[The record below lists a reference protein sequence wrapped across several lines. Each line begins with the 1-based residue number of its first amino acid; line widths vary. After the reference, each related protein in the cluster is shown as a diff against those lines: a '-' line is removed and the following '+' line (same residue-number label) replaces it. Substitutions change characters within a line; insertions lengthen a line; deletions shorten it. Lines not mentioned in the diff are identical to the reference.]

1 MIIAKPIETTMV
13 EQSIATPV
21 QGSPAWRR
29 MMTGRKMS
37 STNSQSATVERRAS
51 VQRAW
56 LFNDGMKCATPPG
69 GGARSCRKTGRVSR
83 GIMFKAAGRS
93 HDCSH

>member
-1 MIIAKPIETTMV
+1 MIIAKPIDTMIV
-13 EQSIATPV
+13 EQSMATPV

-29 MMTGRKMS
+29 MMTGRKMNR
-37 STNSQSATVERRAS
+37 TNSHKARVERRAS

-69 GGARSCRKTGRVSR
+69 DGARSCRKTVRLSR
-83 GIMFKAAGRS
+83 GIMFKARS
-93 HDCSH
+93 LA